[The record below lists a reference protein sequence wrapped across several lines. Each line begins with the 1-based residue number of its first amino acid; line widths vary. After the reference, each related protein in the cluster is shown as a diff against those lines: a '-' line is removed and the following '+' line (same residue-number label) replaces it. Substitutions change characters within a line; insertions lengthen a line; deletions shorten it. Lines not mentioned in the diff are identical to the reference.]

1 MREPP
6 TMSNLNQRIIRI
18 TPACAGTTWRAW
30 LGTNRIR
37 DHPRVCG
44 NHYLLKNG
52 CPYILGS
59 PPRVREPHTQ
69 ICLPESFVRIT
80 PACAGTT
87 HSAQRICQGGQDH
100 PRVCGNHLHLLHRT
114 TRTLG
119 SPPRVREPHQG
130 SGSACREDRITPACA
145 GTTYFWHI
153 RRAAYQD
160 HPRVCGNHIFLPFLR
175 VSLTGSPPRV
185 REPRRVRSASSFAN
199 RITPACAGTTTAF
212 VTRQ

>member
-1 MREPP
+1 MCGNHAAIVPSEVPMEGSPPRVREPP

-145 GTTYFWHI
+145 GTTFFCLFYGF
-153 RRAAYQD
+153 
-160 HPRVCGNHIFLPFLR
+160 P
-175 VSLTGSPPRV
+175 
-185 REPRRVRSASSFAN
+185 
-199 RITPACAGTTTAF
+199 
-212 VTRQ
+212 